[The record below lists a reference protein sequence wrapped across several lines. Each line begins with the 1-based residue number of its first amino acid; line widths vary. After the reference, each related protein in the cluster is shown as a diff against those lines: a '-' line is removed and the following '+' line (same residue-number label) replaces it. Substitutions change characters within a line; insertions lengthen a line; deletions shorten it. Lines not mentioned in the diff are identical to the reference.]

1 MADATEPTA
10 ETALRESE
18 EPSIEERE
26 RRLETIAE
34 VLEDGDVSLARAKE
48 LRDEADGHLEA
59 LRESLDRAEG
69 ELIDVSE

>member
-1 MADATEPTA
+1 MDTTGDGDGEAAEPVGD
-10 ETALRESE
+10 

-59 LRESLDRAEG
+59 LREELDRGDG

>member
-1 MADATEPTA
+1 MGATDGRNGEAGEPVG
-10 ETALRESE
+10 E

-34 VLEDGDVSLARAKE
+34 VLEEGDVSLARAKE

-59 LRESLDRAEG
+59 LRESLDRGEG